1 MSDSSGGETG
11 GVSPAKGATCFAA
24 IQGLR
29 RRAFL
34 LIDNG
39 ERSDRRFHLALKP
52 ADRSRPNLS
61 RRREAPV
68 FDAPPKRR
76 C

>member
-1 MSDSSGGETG
+1 MSGRFAGETG
-11 GVSPAKGATCFAA
+11 GVSPAKEAACFTA

-29 RRAFL
+29 IRAFL

-39 ERSDRRFHLALKP
+39 ERSDRRFHLTLKP
-52 ADRSRPNLS
+52 ADGSRPDLS
-61 RRREAPV
+61 RRREAAV